1 MTATRKAR
9 IFRPVKTATQSGR
22 AKTQLWVLE
31 FERSDRVAADPLMGW
46 IGGGDT
52 RRQLLLKFP
61 SRAAAEA
68 YAAKHGIV
76 CTVGDSERFVAFD
89 NIAQANYEHEFPEPQ
104 QRRRASG
111 R

>member
-76 CTVGDSERFVAFD
+76 CTVEMPHEPYLKPKSYAD
-89 NIAQANYEHEFPEPQ
+89 NFNRPP
-104 QRRRASG
+104 RPV
-111 R
+111 